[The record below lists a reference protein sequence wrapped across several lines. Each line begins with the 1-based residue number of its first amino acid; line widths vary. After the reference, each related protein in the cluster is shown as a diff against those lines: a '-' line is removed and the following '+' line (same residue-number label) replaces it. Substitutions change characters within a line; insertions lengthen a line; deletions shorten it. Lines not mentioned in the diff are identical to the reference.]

1 MKVSLMQCFLVS
13 LVLAVLGFVIT
24 HQVSFDGQAP
34 TAVALSLLISGIV
47 TPWIASF
54 IGTNSNSHSQPSA
67 PVNHSTESS
76 ADNVSTLYVGNLPYK
91 ANEAAV
97 KAYFED
103 HVRIQ
108 SVRLMKDK
116 KTGKRKGYG
125 FIEVIDGDVEAIIGQ
140 FNDSVFQ
147 DRTLK
152 VRPAKDKVME

>member
-13 LVLAVLGFVIT
+13 LVLAVLGFILT
-24 HQVSFDGQAP
+24 HQVAIEGPAP
-34 TAVALSLLISGIV
+34 AVVAASLLLSGIV

-54 IGTNSNSHSQPSA
+54 FSTSSHKNVSA
-67 PVNHSTESS
+67 SRHSHNAPAMSE
-76 ADNVSTLYVGNLPYK
+76 DISTLYVGNLPYK

-125 FIEVIDGDVEAIIGQ
+125 FIEVINGDIDAIITQ

-152 VRPAKDKVME
+152 VRPAKDKVTD